1 MNQAFQYQ
9 RLVLGYHGCD
19 KSVTDRVL
27 AGNETL
33 RKSEKP
39 YDWLGHGVYF
49 WEHGP
54 DRAFGW
60 AEEQAAR
67 KKIETPDVL
76 GAVIHLGNCLD
87 MMDIRSTRILRHAF
101 SRFKATYEEIGQE
114 MPVNLASKKG
124 EHDLILRYRD
134 CAMIDWL
141 TNEFDLETGFS
152 SYDSVRGIF
161 QEDEPAFEGSS
172 IHMKSH
178 IQIAI
183 RSPACII
190 GYFRPI

>member
-19 KSVTDRVL
+19 KSVADRVL

-76 GAVIHLGNCLD
+76 GAVIHLGNCFD
-87 MMDIRSTRILRHAF
+87 MMDIGSTRILADAF
-101 SRFKATYEEIGQE
+101 ADFKTTHEEIGQKVPE
-114 MPVNLASKKG
+114 NLSSQKG
-124 EHDLILRYRD
+124 ERDLLLRYRD
-134 CAMIDWL
+134 CSMIDWL
-141 TNEFDLETGFS
+141 MKRFDSDTEFPA
-152 SYDSVRGIF
+152 YDSVRGMF

-183 RSPACII
+183 LNPACII
-190 GYFRPI
+190 GYFKPF